1 LPPNSL
7 RIWSAVAAMEERE
20 LMLGLSERVLG
31 AGWPASLAAVRM
43 AGSRE
48 LRDERAPTA
57 I

>member
-1 LPPNSL
+1 
-7 RIWSAVAAMEERE
+7 MEERE